1 MEASGHHDE
10 ARRMSR
16 TLFTFKGGVH
26 PPEHKTESNTQPIH
40 SAPLPRH
47 LVIPLSQHIGNP
59 AKPVVNVGD
68 LVRKGQMI
76 AAADGYISAAVH
88 ASSSG
93 TVTAIDMQAVP
104 HISGLHDLCI
114 TLETDGRDEWIERT
128 PLDYLAMAP
137 AELRMQLRD
146 MGLAGLGGAVFPS
159 AVKLDPGAAHLCPT
173 LIINGGECEPW
184 ITCDD
189 LLMRHHAADI
199 LQGMA
204 VMRHLLGSTEI
215 LVGIEDNKPEAIA
228 AMQAAAARMDFA
240 VEIVPVPAHYP
251 GGGAKQMIQVLT
263 GKEVPSGKLS
273 TDIGIQVFNVG
284 TAHALARAV
293 HHGEPLI
300 SRLVTV
306 TGHVQRPQN
315 FEVLIGT
322 PMRTLITLAGAR
334 NGTTGVLM
342 GGPMMGVP
350 MPSLDVPVVKAT
362 NCVLVKSAELFPPL
376 PRAMPCIRCTR
387 CADACPAELQP
398 QELFRFAKAGDF
410 GRAQEYHLFDCIE
423 CGCCSYVC
431 PSHIPLVDYYRYA
444 KSEIWA
450 REKEKRASDLARER
464 HEFRQFRIER
474 EKKEKAE
481 KLAAKAQAARAHAA
495 QEQTPRTEPGAGEGA
510 APSEAD
516 ARKALIAA
524 AIARAQAKKAEV
536 APKNTDN
543 VSPATQREIEEIEA
557 RRAKIR
563 ELARKPLESEEKNP

>member
-26 PPEHKTESNTQPIH
+26 PREHKTESNTQPIH

-68 LVRKGQMI
+68 LVKKGQMI

-93 TVTAIDMQAVP
+93 TITDIGPQAVP

-114 TLETDGRDEWIERT
+114 TLETDGRDEWIERA
-128 PLDYLAMAP
+128 PLDYQAMAP
-137 AELRMQLRD
+137 TELRMQLRD

-189 LLMRHHAADI
+189 LLMRHHADDI
-199 LQGMA
+199 LQGVA

-240 VEIVPVPAHYP
+240 VEVVPVPAHYP

-322 PMRTLITLAGAR
+322 PMRTLVTLAGER
-334 NGTTGVLM
+334 NGSTGVLM

-387 CADACPAELQP
+387 CADACPAKLQP

-516 ARKALIAA
+516 AKKALIAA
-524 AIARAQAKKAEV
+524 AIARAQAKKAEA

-563 ELARKPLESEEKNP
+563 ELAHKPLEPKEKTP

>member
-1 MEASGHHDE
+1 
-10 ARRMSR
+10 MSR
-16 TLFTFKGGVH
+16 ELFKFKGGVH
-26 PPEHKTESNTQPIH
+26 PPEHKAESNARPIH
-40 SAPLPRH
+40 PAPLPKK
-47 LVIPLSQHIGNP
+47 LVIPLRQHIGNP
-59 AKPVVNVGD
+59 AKPVVAVGD
-68 LVRKGQMI
+68 PVKKGQMI
-76 AAADGYISAAVH
+76 AEADGYISTAVH

-93 TVTAIDMQAVP
+93 IVTAIDLQPVP
-104 HISGLHDLCI
+104 HISGLPDLCI
-114 TLETDGRDEWIERT
+114 TIETDGHDEWIDRK
-128 PLDYLAMAP
+128 PLDLHTEP
-137 AELRMQLRD
+137 SKLRMQLRD

-159 AVKLDPGAAHLCPT
+159 AVKLDPGAAHPCPT

-189 LLMRHHAADI
+189 VLMRTHADEI
-199 LQGMA
+199 LQGVA
-204 VMRHLLGSTEI
+204 IMRHLLGCSEI

-228 AMQAAAARMDFA
+228 AMRDAAARMDFA
-240 VEIVPVPAHYP
+240 VEVVAVPARYP

-284 TAHALARAV
+284 TTYALARAV

-306 TGHVQRPQN
+306 TGHVLRPQN

-322 PMRTLITLAGAR
+322 PMHTLITLAGDR
-334 NGTTGVLM
+334 DGTTGVLM

-350 MPSLDVPVVKAT
+350 MPNLEVPVVKAT
-362 NCVLVKSAELFPPL
+362 NCLLVKSAELFPPL
-376 PRAMPCIRCTR
+376 PKALPCIRCTR
-387 CADACPAELQP
+387 CAEACPAELQP
-398 QELFRFAKAGDF
+398 QELYRFAKAGDF

-450 REKEKRASDLARER
+450 REKDKRASDLARER
-464 HEFRQFRIER
+464 HEFRLYRQER

-481 KLAAKAQAARAHAA
+481 KLAAKAQAKRAELAAEPAA
-495 QEQTPRTEPGAGEGA
+495 QG
-510 APSEAD
+510 APSDAD
-516 ARKALIAA
+516 AKKALIAA
-524 AIARAQAKKAEV
+524 ALARAQAKKAEI

-543 VSPATQREIEEIEA
+543 LSPVTQQEIEEIEA

-563 ELARKPLESEEKNP
+563 ELARQPLESDEKK

>member
-1 MEASGHHDE
+1 
-10 ARRMSR
+10 MSR
-16 TLFTFKGGVH
+16 ELFKFKGGVH
-26 PPEHKTESNTQPIH
+26 PPEHKAESNARPIH
-40 SAPLPRH
+40 PAPLPKK
-47 LVIPLSQHIGNP
+47 LVIPLRQHIGNP
-59 AKPVVNVGD
+59 AKPVVAVGD
-68 LVRKGQMI
+68 PVKKGQMI
-76 AAADGYISAAVH
+76 AEADGYISTAVH

-93 TVTAIDMQAVP
+93 IVTAIDLQPVP
-104 HISGLHDLCI
+104 HISGLPDLCI
-114 TLETDGRDEWIERT
+114 TIETDGHDEWIDRK
-128 PLDYLAMAP
+128 PLDLHTEP
-137 AELRMQLRD
+137 SKLRMQLRD

-159 AVKLDPGAAHLCPT
+159 AVKLDPGAAHHCPT

-189 LLMRHHAADI
+189 VLMRTHADEI
-199 LQGMA
+199 LQGVA
-204 VMRHLLGSTEI
+204 IMRHLLGCSEI

-228 AMQAAAARMDFA
+228 AMRDAAARMDFA
-240 VEIVPVPAHYP
+240 VEVVAVPARYP

-284 TAHALARAV
+284 TTYALARAV

-306 TGHVQRPQN
+306 TGHVLRPQN

-322 PMRTLITLAGAR
+322 PMHTLITLAGDR
-334 NGTTGVLM
+334 DGTTGVLM

-350 MPSLDVPVVKAT
+350 MPNLEVPVVKAT
-362 NCVLVKSAELFPPL
+362 NCLLVKSAELFPPL
-376 PRAMPCIRCTR
+376 PKALPCIRCTR
-387 CADACPAELQP
+387 CAEACPAELQP
-398 QELFRFAKAGDF
+398 QELYRFAKAGDF

-450 REKEKRASDLARER
+450 REKDKRASDLARER
-464 HEFRQFRIER
+464 HEFRLYRQER

-481 KLAAKAQAARAHAA
+481 KLAAKAQAKRAELAAEPAA
-495 QEQTPRTEPGAGEGA
+495 QG
-510 APSEAD
+510 APSDAD
-516 ARKALIAA
+516 AKKALIAA
-524 AIARAQAKKAEV
+524 ALARAQAKKAEI

-543 VSPATQREIEEIEA
+543 LSPVTQQEIEEIEA

-563 ELARKPLESEEKNP
+563 ELARQPLESDEKKT